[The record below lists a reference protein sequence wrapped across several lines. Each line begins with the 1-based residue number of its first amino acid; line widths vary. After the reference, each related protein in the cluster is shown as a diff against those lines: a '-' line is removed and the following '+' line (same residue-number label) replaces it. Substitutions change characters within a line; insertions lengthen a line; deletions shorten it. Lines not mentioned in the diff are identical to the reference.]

1 MNKILR
7 NINLR
12 YYFAIIWIAFCLSHS
27 YAQKITFSGQNIP
40 LEKALEAIRKQTDY
54 TVFGN
59 KAEIQQAKKISIE
72 ADNMELKNFLAAIFA
87 NEPFQ
92 YNIEN
97 KVISLSKILQQPKT
111 NSPSKTGT
119 QQRSIIGTVVRK
131 DNEKPI
137 PNATI
142 RIKGTSYQAKSNPNG
157 DFALIFPSMDE
168 NPTVEIK
175 ILGMKPFEVQLDLSI
190 NPLLVARMEEAQ
202 QEIDDV
208 VVTGIFNR
216 KKDSFSGAYATYTA
230 EQLQMASASNV
241 LEGLQIL
248 DPSFQIVQN
257 NSLGSDPNQQLN
269 LEIRGKTSVAAL
281 DDAFG
286 TDPNQPLFILDG
298 FESTMERIR
307 NIPIDRLASITILKD
322 ATATALYGSKGA
334 NGIIVVESKKPK
346 SGELIFNYSGR
357 MDVEI
362 ADLTDYNLMNAA
374 EKLQFE
380 LLSGHYGR
388 VNENGQITNNNN
400 LEREQVYLDRLK
412 EVKRGVDSYWL
423 NEPIRTG
430 IGQSHNFSLDGG
442 DQSFQYSI
450 GLNRQVVQGA
460 MKKSGKEVT
469 DGNISLIYRKGKFSF
484 NNVLN
489 ARYVVANKEPVSF
502 LSFAQAN
509 PYYRKYNEEGE
520 PDKYLENI
528 SNDVRFNPL
537 YDFNNNNL
545 SKTDGQEIINN
556 LSVEWNILRGLHLR
570 VNAGLSQFRNSGEIF
585 RSPNNSEYATSPM
598 RERGKY
604 TESKEKSLNYNGRAT
619 LSYGNTWNKHTV
631 NIGSSMSLFHTQ
643 RNNSQYSVQGF
654 IDDKIIN
661 PQLALT
667 YELGILPSY
676 QDLRNRSM
684 AVLMN
689 TNYGYDGRFLVDAN
703 LSVDGSSLYGSNRNF
718 TNIYSIG
725 GAWNLHREAFLKDV
739 DWIDQL
745 RLRASYGNQGN
756 QNFKAY
762 IAMQIYQYN
771 TLNANPF
778 GSGLSISNFGNPD
791 LKWQR
796 TYTQNY
802 SVDFKAFND
811 RLRIMVDYFLKDTNP
826 LLVSVTTASSNGRD
840 VSIQN
845 LGGLMTKGV
854 EGILS
859 VAPILKPQLT
869 WRLDLNLSHSRSE
882 YQDIGNK
889 LDNHNQKN
897 RNRSMIRFYDGGSP
911 DDLWAVPSLGIDPS
925 TGREIFLNRFGEETF
940 VFNYQDEVKIGN
952 SRALFDGNL
961 TSTFF
966 YKNFNLM
973 VSFGYQLGG
982 KTFMNTLYNK
992 VENISSASLRHNQ
1005 DKRALYDRWQQP
1017 GDEASFKALS
1027 LQSSTPMSSRFI
1039 QDNDVLTLD
1048 VVSLSYRTSTWSWLK
1063 QIRARSMNFGVGSNR
1078 LMHLSTIR
1086 NERGIDYPFARH
1098 INFSCGISF

>member
-1 MNKILR
+1 MKQFVL
-7 NINLR
+7 
-12 YYFAIIWIAFCLSHS
+12 CLLWVCIGTV
-27 YAQKITFSGQNIP
+27 YAQKITFSGKNVP
-40 LEKALEAIRKQTDY
+40 LEQALEAIRKQTNY
-54 TVFGN
+54 TVFGQ
-59 KAEIQQAKKISIE
+59 KLEIQQAKKISID
-72 ADNMELKNFLAAIFA
+72 AKNMELNTFLKIICET
-87 NEPFQ
+87 EPFQ

-111 NSPSKTGT
+111 NLPARTRT
-119 QQRSIIGTVVRK
+119 QQRSIVGTVVRK

-137 PNATI
+137 PNATVK
-142 RIKGTSYQAKSNPNG
+142 IKGTSYQAKSNPNG
-157 DFALIFPSMDE
+157 DFALVFPSMDKD
-168 NPTVEIK
+168 PIVEVTI
-175 ILGMKPFEVQLDLSI
+175 IGMKPFEIQVDLSI
-190 NPLLVARMEEAQ
+190 NPILFARLEEQQ

-216 KKDSFSGAYATYTA
+216 KKESFSGAYATYTA

-322 ATATALYGSKGA
+322 ATATALYGAKGA

-357 MDVEI
+357 MDMDL

-374 EKLQFE
+374 EKLRFE
-380 LLSGHYGR
+380 LLSGHYGS
-388 VNENGQITNNNN
+388 VNEYGQITNNNQPQ
-400 LEREQVYLDRLK
+400 REQVYLDRLK
-412 EVKRGVDSYWL
+412 EVNRGVDSYWL

-430 IGQSHNFSLDGG
+430 IGQSHNISLDGG
-442 DQSFQYSI
+442 DQTFQYSI
-450 GLNRQVVQGA
+450 GLNRQVVQGV
-460 MKKSGKEVT
+460 MKKSDKEVT
-469 DGNISLIYRKGKFSF
+469 DGNINLIYRKGKFSF
-484 NNVLN
+484 NNILN

-502 LSFAQAN
+502 LSFVQAN
-509 PYYRKYNEEGE
+509 PYYRKYNEAGE

-556 LSVEWNILRGLHLR
+556 LSVDWNILKGLLLR

-598 RERGKY
+598 RERGRY
-604 TESKEKSLNYNGRAT
+604 TESKDKILKYNGRAI
-619 LSYGNTWNKHTV
+619 LSYGNTWNKHTINV
-631 NIGSSMSLFHTQ
+631 GSSMSLFHNQSNNTQ
-643 RNNSQYSVQGF
+643 YGVQGF

-667 YELGILPSY
+667 YELGRLPSY
-676 QDLRNRSM
+676 QDLRDRSI
-684 AVLMN
+684 AFLMN

-703 LSVDGSSLYGSNRNF
+703 LSIDGSSIYGSNRNF

-725 GAWNLHREAFLKDV
+725 GAWNLHREAFFKDL

-756 QNFKAY
+756 QNFKSY

-778 GSGLSISNFGNPD
+778 GPGLSISNFGNPN

-802 SVDFKAFND
+802 SVDFKAFKD
-811 RLRIMVDYFLKDTNP
+811 RLRIMVDYYLKDTNP
-826 LLVSVTTASSNGRD
+826 LLVSVATASSNGRN

-859 VAPILKPQLT
+859 VAPILKPQFT

-889 LDNHNQKN
+889 LDNHNEKN
-897 RNRSMIRFYDGGSP
+897 RNRSMIRFFDGGSP

-952 SRALFDGNL
+952 SRAIFDGNL
-961 TSTFF
+961 TSTLY
-966 YKNFNLM
+966 YKNFNVL
-973 VSFGYQLGG
+973 VSFGYQMGG

-992 VENISSASLRHNQ
+992 VENISSASLRYNQ
-1005 DKRALYDRWQQP
+1005 DKRALYDRWQKP
-1017 GDEASFKALS
+1017 GDEASFKALN

-1048 VVSLSYRTSTWSWLK
+1048 AVSISYRTSTWSWLK
-1063 QIRARSMNFGVGSNR
+1063 QIRARSMNFSLGSNR